1 MIKKGLTRKKLASS
15 VLHALGMTALVFMG
29 KAAYA
34 GIHKSPN
41 DHRELQTFK
50 LTNELSVL
58 LISDPETDKAAAAMN
73 IAVGSNADPKA
84 RPGLAHFLEH
94 MLFLGTQK
102 YPDAGAY
109 KAYIQSHGGH
119 MNAYTAHENTNYYFD
134 IASDN
139 LEPALDRFAQF
150 FIAPLLDEKY
160 VDRERHAVHSEYKS
174 KIRDDRRRSYAVT
187 KQVMNPSHSFSHF
200 DVGTI
205 KTLGGDVRTDLV
217 EFYDQYY
224 SSNLMTLV
232 VEGKESIPE
241 LKQMVEKLF
250 SAVPNKQAEPI
261 NVDAPLF
268 ETGTLPAHLNIKSL
282 KDNNTLALTFPVESV
297 RDSWQEKPL
306 FYISDLVG
314 YEGHGSLLAYLK
326 EQGYANGLSTSTG
339 IDLKDQAAFKVKI
352 ELTDTGLKQQQKVI
366 EAFFSYM
373 DLIRRDG
380 IQLALYQEQR
390 RLRDAEFRFHQ
401 GTTPMKEVSHL
412 AAMMQRFPVEH
423 VFDAPYVMERFD
435 VKQIKS
441 YLDQISPNNMLITTQ
456 SPDVKTDRIDP
467 WYNTGYRVDAL
478 HADQLARWQNPTI
491 VADLNVRS
499 RNPFMADE
507 MVVKANTDDADI
519 SRPEVVFERNGMRL
533 WHLQDTEFNTPKA
546 NTYFS
551 VATPNANSS
560 VEHAIMTALYTQMVS
575 DRLNES
581 LYDAELA
588 GLSTRIY
595 SHMRGF
601 SVRVSGYS
609 DKQSVLLKT
618 VTSSLKDT
626 QFDPQRFTMLKDAYR
641 DELLN
646 TNKDRPFNQTMREL
660 FRLLLPQ
667 WSAEEKVAALDG
679 ISLKDI
685 ENFVPNLFRESNIQM
700 MTHGNL
706 TTDDSIALARIVE
719 DQFVPAQQATP
730 EVESPVVKLSD
741 GKPLIQTL
749 DIRHNDS
756 AISVYYQG
764 EDTQIKTH
772 AKFSLLSEL
781 VSSDFYTQLR
791 TEKQLGYIVFGTPI
805 MMVKTPGLA
814 LVVQSPVAE
823 PQILETHIKN
833 FVSDLETTLRN
844 LNPMQLDR
852 LKQSVISK
860 VLKQD
865 KNLTARSNRFW
876 KDIDD
881 ESLDFDSHEAL
892 ANAVADLSID
902 DLIDCYEGLTA
913 RQLVVRSYGQK
924 HKAEN
929 GNSAEIGKRCD
940 TEIKQKKQKQEFFET

>member
-1 MIKKGLTRKKLASS
+1 
-15 VLHALGMTALVFMG
+15 
-29 KAAYA
+29 
-34 GIHKSPN
+34 
-41 DHRELQTFK
+41 
-50 LTNELSVL
+50 
-58 LISDPETDKAAAAMN
+58 
-73 IAVGSNADPKA
+73 
-84 RPGLAHFLEH
+84 
-94 MLFLGTQK
+94 
-102 YPDAGAY
+102 
-109 KAYIQSHGGH
+109 
-119 MNAYTAHENTNYYFD
+119 
-134 IASDN
+134 
-139 LEPALDRFAQF
+139 
-150 FIAPLLDEKY
+150 
-160 VDRERHAVHSEYKS
+160 
-174 KIRDDRRRSYAVT
+174 
-187 KQVMNPSHSFSHF
+187 
-200 DVGTI
+200 
-205 KTLGGDVRTDLV
+205 
-217 EFYDQYY
+217 
-224 SSNLMTLV
+224 
-232 VEGKESIPE
+232 
-241 LKQMVEKLF
+241 
-250 SAVPNKQAEPI
+250 
-261 NVDAPLF
+261 
-268 ETGTLPAHLNIKSL
+268 
-282 KDNNTLALTFPVESV
+282 
-297 RDSWQEKPL
+297 
-306 FYISDLVG
+306 
-314 YEGHGSLLAYLK
+314 
-326 EQGYANGLSTSTG
+326 
-339 IDLKDQAAFKVKI
+339 
-352 ELTDTGLKQQQKVI
+352 
-366 EAFFSYM
+366 
-373 DLIRRDG
+373 
-380 IQLALYQEQR
+380 
-390 RLRDAEFRFHQ
+390 
-401 GTTPMKEVSHL
+401 
-412 AAMMQRFPVEH
+412 
-423 VFDAPYVMERFD
+423 
-435 VKQIKS
+435 
-441 YLDQISPNNMLITTQ
+441 
-456 SPDVKTDRIDP
+456 
-467 WYNTGYRVDAL
+467 
-478 HADQLARWQNPTI
+478 
-491 VADLNVRS
+491 
-499 RNPFMADE
+499 
-507 MVVKANTDDADI
+507 
-519 SRPEVVFERNGMRL
+519 
-533 WHLQDTEFNTPKA
+533 
-546 NTYFS
+546 
-551 VATPNANSS
+551 
-560 VEHAIMTALYTQMVS
+560 MTALYTQMVS

-646 TNKDRPFNQTMREL
+646 TTKDRPFNQTMREL

-685 ENFVPNLFRESNIQM
+685 ENFVPNLFRESHIQM

-719 DQFVPAQQATP
+719 DQFIPAQQATP
-730 EVESPVVKLSD
+730 NVESRVVKLSD
-741 GKPLIQTL
+741 GKPLVQTL

-781 VSSDFYTQLR
+781 VSSDFYTELR

-823 PQILETHIKN
+823 PQLLETHIKN
-833 FVSDLETTLRN
+833 FVSNLETTLRN
-844 LNPMQLDR
+844 LNPVQLDR
-852 LKQSVISK
+852 LKQSVIAK

-902 DLIDCYEGLTA
+902 DLIDCYEGLAA

-929 GNSAEIGKRCD
+929 GNSAEMGKRCD

>member
-58 LISDPETDKAAAAMN
+58 LISDPDTHKAAAAMN
-73 IAVGSNADPKA
+73 IAVGSNADPKT

-94 MLFLGTQK
+94 MLFLGTKK
-102 YPDAGAY
+102 YPEAGAY

-134 IASDN
+134 ISSEN

-150 FIAPLLDEKY
+150 FIAPLLDQKY

-200 DVGTI
+200 DVGTL
-205 KTLGGDVRTDLV
+205 KTLGGDVRPDLV
-217 EFYDQYY
+217 GFYDQYY

-250 SAVPNKQAEPI
+250 SSIPNKQAPPI
-261 NVDAPLF
+261 NIKAPLF
-268 ETGTLPAHLNIKSL
+268 ETGTLPAHLSIKSL
-282 KDNNTLALTFPVESV
+282 KDNNTLTLTFPVNSV

-326 EQGYANGLSTSTG
+326 EQGYANTLSTSAG
-339 IDLKDQAAFKVKI
+339 IDLKDQATFKVKI
-352 ELTDTGLKQQQKVI
+352 ELTDTGLKQRQHVI

-373 DLIRRDG
+373 ERIRQDG

-401 GTTPMKEVSHL
+401 GTTPMKEVSRL

-423 VFDAPYVMERFD
+423 VFDAPYVMEHFD
-435 VKQIKS
+435 ETQIKS
-441 YLDQISPNNMLITTQ
+441 YLDQIAPDNMLVTTQ
-456 SPDVKTDRIDP
+456 SPNVKTDRIDP
-467 WYNTGYRVDAL
+467 WYNTGYRVEKLPSDL
-478 HADQLARWQNPTI
+478 LTNWRSPTTI
-491 VADLNVRS
+491 AELNVRS
-499 RNPFMADE
+499 RNPFIPDE
-507 MVVKANTDDADI
+507 MVVKANIDDAEL
-519 SRPEVVFERNGMRL
+519 SRPEVIFERQGMRL

-546 NTYFS
+546 DTYIS
-551 VATPNANSS
+551 VTTPNANSN

-581 LYDAELA
+581 LYDAKLA

-609 DKQSVLLKT
+609 DKQSILLKT
-618 VTSSLKDT
+618 LMASLKDT
-626 QFDPQRFTMLKDAYR
+626 QFDPQRFVMLKEQYR
-641 DELLN
+641 NELLN
-646 TNKDRPFNQTMREL
+646 ANKDRPFNQTMREL

-667 WSAEEKVAALDG
+667 WSAEEKMAALDR
-679 ISLKDI
+679 ISLDDI
-685 ENFVPNLFRESNIQM
+685 EVFFPNLFRESQIRM
-700 MTHGNL
+700 MTHGNF
-706 TTDDSIALARIVE
+706 TTDDAIALARIVE
-719 DQFVPAQQATP
+719 DQFIPVQQSTP
-730 EVESPVVKLSD
+730 DVEAPVVKLSD
-741 GKPLIQTL
+741 GKPLVQTL
-749 DIRHNDS
+749 DISHNDS

-772 AKFSLLSEL
+772 AKFNVLNEL
-781 VSSDFYTQLR
+781 ISSDFYNQLR
-791 TEKQLGYIVFGTPI
+791 TEKQLGYIVFGTPVV
-805 MMVKTPGLA
+805 MAKTPGLA

-823 PQILETHIKN
+823 PQLLESHIKN
-833 FVSDLETTLRN
+833 FVSDLETTLAN
-844 LNPMQLDR
+844 MNQAQLER
-852 LKQSVISK
+852 LKHSVIAK
-860 VLKQD
+860 IMKQD

-892 ANAVADLSID
+892 ANAVADLSIE
-902 DLIDCYEGLTA
+902 DLIDCYEGLAA
-913 RQLVVRSYGQK
+913 RQLVVRSFGQK

-940 TEIKQKKQKQEFFET
+940 TEIKQKKHRQDFVET